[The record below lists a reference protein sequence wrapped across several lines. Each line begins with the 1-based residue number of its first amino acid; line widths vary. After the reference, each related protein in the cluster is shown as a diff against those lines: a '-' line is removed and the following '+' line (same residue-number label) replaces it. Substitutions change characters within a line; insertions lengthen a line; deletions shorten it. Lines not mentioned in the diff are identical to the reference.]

1 MSYYIAKTINCTF
14 EEALE
19 KTKASLKEVGFS
31 VVTTIDM
38 QTNLKNAID
47 KEMNPYIIFGAC
59 NPHYASAVIDK
70 EPRIGVMLP
79 CNVIVRE
86 IGPGEIEVA
95 TINAM
100 ETMQSVAN
108 PELGPVAQEVNEKL
122 GKAVLSL

>member
-1 MSYYIAKTINCTF
+1 MSYYIAKTIDCTF

-19 KTKASLKEVGFS
+19 KTKESLKNVGFS

-47 KEMNPYIIFGAC
+47 KEMRPYMIFGAC

-79 CNVIVRE
+79 CNVIIRE
-86 IGPGEIEVA
+86 IESGKVEVA

-100 ETMQSVAN
+100 ETMQSVNN
-108 PELGPVAQEVNEKL
+108 PELGAVAAEVNEKL
-122 GKAVLSL
+122 SKAVLSL